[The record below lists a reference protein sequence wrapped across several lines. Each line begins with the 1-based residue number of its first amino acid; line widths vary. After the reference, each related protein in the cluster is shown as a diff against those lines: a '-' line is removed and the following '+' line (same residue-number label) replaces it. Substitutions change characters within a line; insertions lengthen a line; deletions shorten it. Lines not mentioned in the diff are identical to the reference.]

1 MKKIFIAA
9 MLVGLSVSLGA
20 CSKSA
25 VNQSSV
31 ATVTNSSDAGKNTA
45 AAPIENKSVENK
57 QSGGQITVIAGV
69 DKNALKMR
77 STRFR

>member
-9 MLVGLSVSLGA
+9 LLVGLSVSLGA

-31 ATVTNSSDAGKNTA
+31 ATVTNSSDAGKNI
-45 AAPIENKSVENK
+45 AAPIENKSEENK
-57 QSGGQITVIAGV
+57 QSGGQITLIAGV